1 MKYMFCLLS
10 MLVVTSIGKAQTLSS
25 QRPGISYQ
33 ALILKP
39 EQQLPGYN
47 NSDVPL
53 NDSDICLQF
62 SITNA
67 NGAIDYQ
74 ESQQLRTDRFGMINT
89 IIGRGQIQQGGWQTI
104 EWGESIKFLRVDVNF
119 DGLCAN
125 YTLLTIE
132 ELTAVPYALNA
143 VGSNEPGPR
152 GDSAY
157 QVWLDNGNLG
167 SEEDFFKTLQGE
179 SGPSAYQV
187 WLDNGNLGTE
197 EDFLASLQGENGD
210 SAYQAWLALGNEG
223 TEEEFIES
231 LQGDQGESGTSAYQE
246 WIGLGNEGSPE
257 DFMASLQGIN
267 GDSGLSAY
275 QSWLNLGNTGTE
287 EDFIDSLQG
296 EDASANLPD
305 GNNTGDQLYWIW
317 DGTTWVKQIINGVG
331 NSIQLISSVNS
342 TNQIVCEFSSINQIR
357 YALSGTSTNV
367 SVNGLPSGVN
377 SRIVNDTLYIEGSS
391 TLDIT
396 EQTKFIYLIQS
407 LGSDGTQKSGSITL
421 NPSSTV
427 TLTSGTLSQNSCL
440 GQAISPVEF
449 TLSGSAPNANVSGL
463 PLGVSASISGNTVTI
478 SGTPSASIADG
489 SIFDYRVQSFSESC
503 DPVTVI
509 GQLIVSDCSSCDPN
523 ANAGSNGIVCF
534 GNSFSPGSS
543 ASNYTSLLWTT
554 SGGGYFDNPLSPTPT
569 YFPNSADQ
577 SAGTVILTI
586 TAQNTN
592 CVTPQS
598 IISSV
603 TLSVVDCGSVSATL
617 INNDICRVFNNSL
630 TFGAEI
636 STPNIGAII
645 AAGICYNTSGF
656 PTIADTNVRLA
667 NSGTGDWAASPPTF
681 EASLTNL
688 PLNVPIYVRTYC
700 ETING
705 DIIYGDQ
712 IDVVSTNP
720 NLNHIFNFTTV
731 SGNFNINNYPV
742 TVISELTFKRISK
755 LNSFSWTSTGI
766 ETRDIT
772 KINFPVLD
780 TIVGNFRLI
789 NEFSIETLNAPELIK
804 IGGYL
809 ELNNTSMENLILPK
823 LIESSYFNVRTN
835 SSLDSLN
842 LNKFQKTTNSGYSR
856 GIAIISNGLE
866 HIKMPSLKETN
877 RIEISNNNVL
887 STIRFDSLVK
897 TNNLFQVYRNVLLT
911 RLAAPQIFETGSDGI
926 RSQSLSIYENHL
938 LSSIEV
944 PSLRKVYDGL
954 YIRNNLSLDLTT
966 EFPCEMYVLYNDS
979 YDCNPDNL
987 SIGTNANNAYCFQDL
1002 SLRGDPTLATQAPV
1016 VNPSAPPGVLQY
1028 IVDVNLTR
1036 GSNSY
1041 VVFEERGVLYS
1052 TTPSPTYDGDN
1063 SVDPYF
1069 ENYCGTGNDSLCSQ
1083 TITLNPSTTYY
1094 IRGYVKDCNSVY
1106 YGNTIPFTTP

>member
-1 MKYMFCLLS
+1 MKFNLCFISLLVLAS
-10 MLVVTSIGKAQTLSS
+10 VVKAQNSS
-25 QRPGISYQ
+25 ALGPGISYQ

-53 NDSDICLQF
+53 NDSDICIQF
-62 SITNA
+62 SITTA

-89 IIGRGQIQQGGWQTI
+89 IIGRGQSRQGLWN
-104 EWGESIKFLRVDVNF
+104 SINWSDSVKFLRVDVNF
-119 DGLCAN
+119 DGLCTN
-125 YTLLTIE
+125 FTLLTIE

-157 QVWLDNGNLG
+157 QVWLDNGNIG
-167 SEEDFFKTLQGE
+167 SEEDFFNTLQGN
-179 SGPSAYQV
+179 SGASAYQV
-187 WLDNGNLGTE
+187 WLDNGNVGTE
-197 EDFLASLQGENGD
+197 EEFLASLQGENGD
-210 SAYQAWLALGNEG
+210 SAYQQWLALGNEG

-231 LQGDQGESGTSAYQE
+231 LQGDNGESGTSAYQE
-246 WIGLGNEGSPE
+246 WLELGNEGTPE
-257 DFMASLQGIN
+257 DFMASLQGNN
-267 GDSGLSAY
+267 GDSGISAY

-287 EDFIDSLQG
+287 QDFIDSLQG

-305 GNNTGDQLYWIW
+305 GNNSGDQLYWIW
-317 DGTTWVKQIINGVG
+317 DGTTWVKQVINGVG

-342 TNQIVCEFSSINQIR
+342 INQIVCELSSINQIR

-396 EQTKFIYLIQS
+396 EQTKFIYLVQS
-407 LGSDGTQKSGSITL
+407 LGSDGSQKSGSITL
-421 NPSSTV
+421 NPASTV
-427 TLTSGTLSQNSCL
+427 TLTSGVLSQNSCL
-440 GQAISPVEF
+440 GQEISPIEF
-449 TLSGSAPNANVSGL
+449 TLSGSTPNANVSGL
-463 PLGVSASISGNTVTI
+463 PTGVIASISGNTVTI
-478 SGTPSASIADG
+478 SGTPSASIVDG
-489 SIFDYRVQSFSESC
+489 SVFDYRVQSFSESC
-503 DPVTVI
+503 DPVTVM
-509 GQLIVSDCSSCDPN
+509 GQIVVSDCSSCDPN
-523 ANAGSNGIVCF
+523 ANAGSNGTACF
-534 GNSFSPGSS
+534 GNSFSPVSS

-554 SGGGYFDNPLSPTPT
+554 SGGGYFDNPQSPTPT
-569 YFPNSADQ
+569 YFPNSTDQ
-577 SAGTVILTI
+577 SAGTVILSI

-592 CVTPQS
+592 CVSPQS
-598 IISSV
+598 ITSSV

-636 STPNIGAII
+636 STPNIGAIA
-645 AAGICYNTSGF
+645 AAGICYNTTGF
-656 PTIADTNVRLA
+656 PTVADTNVRLS

-720 NLNHIFNFTTV
+720 NLNHIFNFTTA
-731 SGNFNINNYPV
+731 SGDFNINNYPV
-742 TVISELTFKRISK
+742 TVISEITFKRISK
-755 LNSFSWTSTGI
+755 LSSFSWTSSGI

-780 TIVGNFRLI
+780 TIVSNFRLT
-789 NEFSIETLNAPELIK
+789 NEFSIETLNAPELLK
-804 IGGYL
+804 VGGYL
-809 ELNNTSMENLILPK
+809 ELSNTSMENLILPK
-823 LIESSYFNVRTN
+823 LIESSYLTIRTN

-842 LNKFQKTTNSGYSR
+842 LNKFQKPTTGAYYQ
-856 GIAIISNGLE
+856 GIEIASNGLE
-866 HIKMPSLKETN
+866 HIVMPSLKETN
-877 RIEISNNNVL
+877 RISISSNNAL

-897 TNNLFQVYRNVLLT
+897 TNNQFNVISNGLLT
-911 RLAAPQIFETGSDGI
+911 RFAAPQLFETGNDGRDS
-926 RSQSLSIYENHL
+926 RSLTISRNGL
-938 LSSIEV
+938 LNSVEV

-954 YIRNNLSLDLTT
+954 EITNNSSLDLNT
-966 EFPCEMYVLYNDS
+966 EFPCEMYVLFNDS
-979 YDCNPDNL
+979 YDCNPRGM
-987 SIGTNANNAYCFQDL
+987 SISSNANNAYCFQDL
-1002 SLRGDPTLATQAPV
+1002 SLRGDPILVTQAPV

-1028 IVDVNLTR
+1028 IVDVNLTQ

-1052 TTPSPTYDGDN
+1052 TTPSPTYDGDS
-1063 SVDPYF
+1063 SVDPFF

-1094 IRGYVKDCNSVY
+1094 IRGYVKDCNGVY
-1106 YGNTIPFTTP
+1106 YGNTITFSTP